1 MDFMFY
7 YTLIINVGT
16 CINNQLHI
24 FYKLTRFQYSIEQ
37 TATTKK
43 KHFFFLNL
51 NYIYDIQR

>member
-1 MDFMFY
+1 MFY